1 MNRLYKTINCI
12 EKIGEGF
19 EKAIGKQFI
28 TKKFPKPFNQ
38 IHIRRIWR
46 KVNQID
52 IQFFCFLFHFF
63 AMLICCIIYGAM
75 VMHDINSLNEITR
88 NAARYGSVIASG
100 VEVNDKEKAVKDFIK
115 NKAANGGLFLYEINT
130 DPEVLA
136 DENSEV
142 SMGVGADA
150 STEKAIKVTASAQMK
165 AGLPT
170 FLFLDYFPDSMKTIS
185 STITMR
191 RED

>member
-1 MNRLYKTINCI
+1 MQNKNRGAAMVEFALV
-12 EKIGEGF
+12 
-19 EKAIGKQFI
+19 A
-28 TKKFPKPFNQ
+28 PF
-38 IHIRRIWR
+38 
-46 KVNQID
+46 
-52 IQFFCFLFHFF
+52 FF
-63 AMLICCIIYGAM
+63 MLISCIIYGAM

-88 NAARYGSVIASG
+88 NAARYGSVINSG
-100 VEVNDKEKAVKDFIK
+100 VDVNEKEKAVQDFIK
-115 NKAANGGLFLYEINT
+115 NKAANGGLFLYEIKN

-142 SMGVGADA
+142 SMGFGADA
-150 STEKAIKVTASAQMK
+150 SKEKAIKVTASAQMK

-170 FLFLDYFPDSMKTIS
+170 FLFLDYLPDSMKTIS

>member
-1 MNRLYKTINCI
+1 MQNKNRGAAMVEFALVV
-12 EKIGEGF
+12 
-19 EKAIGKQFI
+19 
-28 TKKFPKPFNQ
+28 PF
-38 IHIRRIWR
+38 
-46 KVNQID
+46 
-52 IQFFCFLFHFF
+52 FF
-63 AMLICCIIYGAM
+63 MLICCIIYGAM

-115 NKAANGGLFLYEINT
+115 NKAANGGLFLYEIKT
-130 DPEVLA
+130 DPEVSA
-136 DENSEV
+136 DENSEI
-142 SMGVGADA
+142 SLGVDA
-150 STEKAIKVTASAQMK
+150 NASKEKAIKVKASAEMK
-165 AGLPT
+165 DGLPT

>member
-1 MNRLYKTINCI
+1 MQNKNRGAAMVEFALV
-12 EKIGEGF
+12 
-19 EKAIGKQFI
+19 A
-28 TKKFPKPFNQ
+28 PF
-38 IHIRRIWR
+38 
-46 KVNQID
+46 
-52 IQFFCFLFHFF
+52 FF
-63 AMLICCIIYGAM
+63 MLISCIIYGAM

-88 NAARYGSVIASG
+88 NAARYGSVIAS
-100 VEVNDKEKAVKDFIK
+100 VVTPAEKTAEVQKFIK

-142 SMGVGADA
+142 NMGVDA
-150 STEKAIKVTASAQMK
+150 NASKEKAIKVTASAQMK
-165 AGLPT
+165 EGLLT
-170 FLFLDYFPDSMKTIS
+170 FLFLDYFPESMKTIS